1 MSREDG
7 KQIFKFFYKF
17 WNEFKDTTPCLM
29 FVPVKD
35 VGINTENELEKY
47 LNEEDMDTLFEDI
60 VQGKVNYLNN
70 HCCKKNIDPDKL
82 AYVDLSPILPRKII
96 KRDNK
101 VVEEDFER

>member
-1 MSREDG
+1 
-7 KQIFKFFYKF
+7 
-17 WNEFKDTTPCLM
+17 M